1 MREKMKL
8 RCPNSPG
15 HKEFVMT
22 AMVPETWFLNE
33 DGDCLDIMEAA
44 GCPIESDLA
53 TARCQECSVL
63 VVIEEE

>member
-1 MREKMKL
+1 MKL
-8 RCPNSPG
+8 RCPNNPD

-22 AMVPETWFLNE
+22 AMVAETWILNE
-33 DGDCLDIMEAA
+33 DGDAEDMMEAD

-63 VVIEEE
+63 VTIEEE